1 MPSYFSCKVG
11 SPKQDSMNKKT
22 SEHQSK
28 SSPEEAK
35 NSTLIQI
42 KYPLLWL
49 LGITFLLY
57 VGSLN
62 FGFTELDDTIFVTE
76 IQSYNEQSSNLI
88 HSFKRGVFSETN
100 DTYYRPM
107 LMDSFILNHMFSGTD
122 VKGYHAF
129 NLIFHLLCVVL
140 LFLLLIEMGYTQF
153 KAFCLSLLF
162 AIHPVLSQAVA
173 WIPGRNDT
181 IMTIFI
187 LLWMMACLKFE
198 KKQQLSWLIIQCI
211 SLLAAL
217 FTKETALFA
226 LPAFFILWHGFDKIN
241 LINKSRWIVYTTWI
255 ASAIC
260 WFLIRQQATIKNDP
274 LSISSM
280 ASSFLHRFFLAI
292 QYVGKIILPFNLS
305 VFPMMAQTSYL
316 FGALAIILLVI
327 LILLSKQKDWK
338 KIIAGKLWFMILLF
352 PLFILP
358 ASLNDQDFEHRLY
371 LPIIGILIVLGETAL
386 FQNFSQKQ
394 TLLTIIALSVMFIGI
409 NYFHQ
414 QKFKDPLSFWTSAVE
429 TTPESA
435 YANMML
441 AARLRETD
449 SAKALQLMNK
459 AYKIN
464 PKEKYVNYYLGKD
477 CMDRNSLAEAETYFK
492 QEINNSDYFETS
504 YLLSRV
510 YFLKNDTANSIKY
523 LEYYLKKDPTN
534 APAINNLVLMM
545 AQTNQKERARNY
557 ITQKQQ
563 EGMNIPLELINLVKE

>member
-1 MPSYFSCKVG
+1 MSKKMQESQ
-11 SPKQDSMNKKT
+11 PKIATETTTN
-22 SEHQSK
+22 
-28 SSPEEAK
+28 SS
-35 NSTLIQI
+35 SIQI
-42 KYPLLWL
+42 KFPLIWL
-49 LGITFLLY
+49 LGIGFILY
-57 VGSLN
+57 IGSLN
-62 FGFTELDDTIFVTE
+62 FGFTELDDTIFVNE
-76 IQSYNEQSSNLI
+76 IQQYNEQTSNLL

-107 LMDSFILNHMFSGTD
+107 LMDSFILNHVFSGTD

-129 NLIFHLLCVVL
+129 NLILHLICTAL
-140 LFLLLIEMGYTQF
+140 LFLMLLEMGYAQW
-153 KAFCLSLLF
+153 KSFCLSLLF
-162 AIHPVLSQAVA
+162 AVHPVLSQAVA

-181 IMTIFI
+181 IMTMFI
-187 LLWMMACLKFE
+187 LIWIIACLKYE
-198 KKQQLSWLIIQCI
+198 KKSQISWLIIQSI

-226 LPAFFILWHGFDKIN
+226 LPAFFILWNGFDKIN
-241 LINKSRWIVYTTWI
+241 LKSKQRWIIYSTWI
-255 ASAIC
+255 AMAVC
-260 WFLIRQQATIKNDP
+260 WFLVRQQATIKNDP
-274 LSISSM
+274 LSISLM
-280 ASSFLHRFFLAI
+280 LSSFVHRFFLSI
-292 QYVGKIILPFNLS
+292 QYMGKIILPLNLS

-316 FGALAIILLVI
+316 YGAAAIILLI
-327 LILLSKQKDWK
+327 GLIFLSTIKDWK
-338 KIIAGKLWFMILLF
+338 KIIAGKLWFIILLF

-394 TLLTIIALSVMFIGI
+394 TLLTVIVISILFVGI

-414 QKFKDPLSFWTSAVE
+414 QKFKDPLSFWTAALE

-441 AARLRETD
+441 GARIRESD
-449 SAKALQLMNK
+449 SSKALQLMNK

-477 CMDRNSLAEAETYFK
+477 CMDRNSLSQAETYFK
-492 QEINNSDYFETS
+492 QEIDNSDYYETS

-534 APAINNLVLMM
+534 SPAINNLVLMM

-557 ITQKQQ
+557 IVQKQQ
-563 EGMNIPLELINLVKE
+563 EGINIPSELINLVKE